1 MLKQLRLVFLALAFG
16 FIPLDGL
23 LAAEYQNTD
32 VPVCERSCPST
43 PLFELQPADSS
54 PPSSQSTYLDTAH
67 DTEQCPGNCL
77 YQQCTGCS
85 AALNNPG
92 QANWPVAP
100 GQNAETDTRLVTS
113 FNNRIERPPQ
123 LLS

>member
-1 MLKQLRLVFLALAFG
+1 MLKRLRLVFLALALG
-16 FIPLDGL
+16 FLPLGGL
-23 LAAEYQNTD
+23 LAAVLQDTD
-32 VPVCERSCPST
+32 ASVCERVCSST
-43 PLFELQPADSS
+43 QLFELQSAGTGSA
-54 PPSSQSTYLDTAH
+54 SSQSKYHDTAQ
-67 DTEQCPGNCL
+67 DAEQCPSNCL

-92 QANWPVAP
+92 LANWPVTP
-100 GQNAETDTRLVTS
+100 GQNTETDTQPVTS